1 MKQYL
6 LKLEPHL
13 FDEIKLS
20 ADEVDS
26 TMAAYIRRAVKA
38 HILLQKNHLKTEIEN
53 VRTAKRIVEQQF
65 WLHAEAE
72 AEEDF
77 YLS

>member
-6 LKLEPHL
+6 LKLEQSL
-13 FDEIKLS
+13 FEEIRES

-26 TMAAYIRRAVKA
+26 SMAAYIRRAVKA
-38 HILLQKNHLKTEIEN
+38 HILLQKNHLQTEIGN
-53 VRTAKRIVEQQF
+53 VRAAKRIVEQQF

-72 AEEDF
+72 EDF
-77 YLS
+77 LLL

>member
-26 TMAAYIRRAVKA
+26 SIAAYIRRAVKS
-38 HILLQKNHLKTEIEN
+38 HIHLQKNHLQTEIGN
-53 VRTAKRIVEQQF
+53 VRAAKRIVEQQF

-72 AEEDF
+72 EDF
-77 YLS
+77 LLL